1 MTDDGAMATNAASG
15 LPAGATSPP
24 RIVSLVPSLTEL
36 LCELGLRDRLVG
48 RTGFCIHPRA
58 ALRDVPKV
66 GGTKDVNVERIR
78 ALAPTHLVVNVDEN
92 EKPTVDALAAFVPD
106 IVVTHPVEVDD
117 NLALIERFG
126 ALFDCRAAAARL
138 AERFAGALAELR
150 GRRVRR
156 LPVVYLI
163 WKDPWMTVGAD
174 TFIAKM
180 LAEAGMVA
188 LSPPAD
194 ARYPVVTLDWI
205 RASGA
210 AAVLLSSEP
219 YRFGAGH
226 ATELAGDLGLPCLT
240 IDGEMTSWYGSRAI
254 DGLHY
259 LLDFRIRLDARLAD
273 AGRAAACMHG
283 VTK

>member
-1 MTDDGAMATNAASG
+1 MTDGGAMATNAVSG
-15 LPAGATSPP
+15 PPAGATSPP

-58 ALRDVPKV
+58 ALREVPKV

-78 ALAPTHLVVNVDEN
+78 ELAPTHLVVNVDEN
-92 EKPTVDALAAFVPD
+92 DKPTVDALAAFVPD
-106 IVVTHPVEVDD
+106 IVVTHPVEVED

-126 ALFDCRAAAARL
+126 ALFDCRAAALRL
-138 AERFAGALAELR
+138 AERFAAALAELR
-150 GRRVRR
+150 GRRFRR

-180 LAEAGMVA
+180 LAEAGMAA

-205 RASGA
+205 RNSGA

-219 YRFGAGH
+219 YRFRAGH
-226 ATELAGDLGLPCLT
+226 AAELASGLGLPCLT

-254 DGLHY
+254 DGLRY

-273 AGRAAACMHG
+273 AGRAAADMHG
-283 VTK
+283 GSK